1 MTDVDEWGHANDAA
15 GEFAR
20 PEVLAGHLCI
30 VWPLGYVPHIQTKF
44 TTPGKKSD
52 AICCD
57 IVDLDA
63 PDQNGA
69 PGKVYRLSNLM
80 QGKLIGAL
88 KNVVGT
94 KVLGV
99 FDKGIPTNGMNAPWI
114 LTDVSANPNARER
127 ASAWLAAHT
136 DFRPSTFVAP
146 VAAPPPPPPAPPQ
159 PQYQQQGP
167 SAWPQ
172 QPPQQYGGG
181 GYQPPQQPPQYGGGY
196 SQPAQQ
202 PGQYYQQQPGNDS
215 LMVRMATQG
224 AQQYQQAA
232 LPPQQPPAPP
242 QRPQS
247 YPVPGAAPLSN
258 EDLDTLQRMRMARAQ
273 QDQSQADPWSQPF
286 PPQQEYGEQ
295 PPF

>member
-1 MTDVDEWGHANDAA
+1 MTEVDEWGHANEAA

-20 PEVLAGHLCI
+20 PEVLAGHLVI

-63 PDQNGA
+63 LDQHEA

-80 QGKLIGAL
+80 QGKLIAAL

-99 FDKGIPTNGMNAPWI
+99 IEKGIPTNGMNAPWV
-114 LTDVSANPNARER
+114 LTDVSANPQARER
-127 ASAWLAAHT
+127 ATAWLARHP
-136 DFRPSTFVAP
+136 DFRPSTFTAP
-146 VAAPPPPPPAPPQ
+146 AAPPPPPPAPAPQ
-159 PQYQQQGP
+159 QYQQPQQGGWQQP
-167 SAWPQ
+167 PQAWPQ
-172 QPPQQYGGG
+172 QPPQQYGSGQ
-181 GYQPPQQPPQYGGGY
+181 YTQPQQP
-196 SQPAQQ
+196 QQ
-202 PGQYYQQQPGNDS
+202 HYQQGPPPGYYD
-215 LMVRMATQG
+215 Q
-224 AQQYQQAA
+224 QQAPQSQYTQA
-232 LPPQQPPAPP
+232 QLPPQQPPA

-247 YPVPGAAPLSN
+247 YAVPGAAPLSN

-273 QDQSQADPWSQPF
+273 QAQQQDPWSQPF

>member
-146 VAAPPPPPPAPPQ
+146 VAAPPPPPAPPQ

-167 SAWPQ
+167 PAWPQ

-196 SQPAQQ
+196 NQPAQQ

-215 LMVRMATQG
+215 LMVRMASEG
-224 AQQYQQAA
+224 AQQYRQAA